1 MTANPLPHY
10 DVIIIGS
17 GSTGTPAAFYMAKA
31 GLKVLVVDQC
41 SSVGQESNKKAIGG
55 IRATHSDPA
64 KIRLCLRSIEIFATW
79 KETYGDDI
87 EWYKG
92 GYAFPAYRDQEENTL
107 KNLLAVQKTYGLNI
121 DWLDA
126 QQMLRVSPDLN
137 PENLRG
143 GTFSPEDG
151 SASPLL
157 ASHAFYRQ
165 ALKYGAEFRFNE
177 PVQEIILKGGRVAA
191 VRTNR
196 ATYGADVVVNAAGA
210 WANPIGKLVGMDLP
224 VRPDSHEAAITEPVA
239 HFLDP
244 MIVDIRPAPG
254 STNYYFYQHLTGQ
267 VIFCITPSP
276 NIWGYDERETSSFLP
291 MVSRRMIEIMPRL
304 KNIRV
309 RRTWRGLYPMTPD
322 GTPLIGWS
330 REVPGFLLATG
341 LCGQGFMMGP
351 SIGELLTRLA
361 TNQTVPEDDETLAI
375 VSPYRK
381 FGGPEK
387 LQ

>member
-92 GYAFPAYRDQEENTL
+92 GYAFPAYRDQEESTL
-107 KNLLAVQKTYGLNI
+107 KNLLAVQKSYGLNI

-165 ALKYGAEFRFNE
+165 ALKHGAEFRFNE
-177 PVQEIILKGGRVAA
+177 PVQEIILKGGRVVA

-196 ATYGADVVVNAAGA
+196 ATYGADIVVNAAGA

-267 VIFCITPSP
+267 IIFCITPSP

-351 SIGELLTRLA
+351 SVGELLTRLA
-361 TNQTVPEDDETLAI
+361 TNQTVPEDAETLDI